1 MWPRVSAVQ
10 PRNCVSVEQ
19 SESRLGKGA
28 RANERKAAPADRQL
42 DTVQRNK
49 TIMAEAVPITDTP
62 EIREQLERI
71 LTSNSFRRLRK
82 LQALFEYLV
91 AETIEGRASQLTQ
104 KKIAA
109 AVFHLTDAFDPQTEV
124 TVRVSA
130 GRLRTSL
137 QKYYRTEARPGEPR
151 IHLPQGHYYVAFDQ
165 SSRISPP
172 EIPPLA
178 PAKRISQSDMVGELG
193 INLVQRLCLEMGFL
207 WHSTGLEAGIDGY
220 IEIRSET
227 GNVTNCI
234 VQVQC
239 KATDR
244 PFEGET
250 PATLDFRCSARDLNY
265 WLTGN
270 APVILVR
277 CRPRTNEAYWVPL
290 KNYFG
295 DLGRRKSGKI
305 TFDKVRD
312 RFDITAK
319 SALQK
324 LAIPVDSGLYLG
336 THPKPETVYSNLLQ
350 LASLPKHYYVAAT
363 EYRTPGEVFATLHE
377 FTRNV
382 HGEWILG
389 AKMLTS
395 FHDLSTQP
403 WTAVCD
409 RGSVEELD
417 TIEWAQSADPI
428 RQRQFVQLLN
438 ACLRDKLYRKGV
450 KFSRESQC
458 YYFRATQDLSER
470 EYSYQ
475 SREHKTSRSVF
486 KGYPKKS
493 DHTQMSY
500 YRHSAF
506 EGRFVRYGN
515 DWYLQVTPNYHFT
528 RDGDR
533 LSRFAPDLLSGIKRL
548 ETNQAVHGQVVMW
561 AHLLT
566 ERDLFDTGS
575 RFLDFAS
582 LLEFPLDAGLDD
594 DAWLKDED
602 FENRAALQ
610 APAVDDRQVSF
621 LI

>member
-1 MWPRVSAVQ
+1 
-10 PRNCVSVEQ
+10 
-19 SESRLGKGA
+19 
-28 RANERKAAPADRQL
+28 
-42 DTVQRNK
+42 
-49 TIMAEAVPITDTP
+49 MAESLPITDTP
-62 EIREQLERI
+62 EIREQVDRI
-71 LTSNSFRRLRK
+71 LASNSFRRLRK

-104 KKIAA
+104 RKIAA
-109 AVFHLTDAFDPQTEV
+109 EVFDLKDALDPQSEV

-130 GRLRTSL
+130 GRLRSSL
-137 QKYYRTEARPGEPR
+137 QKYYRTEARPDELR
-151 IHLPQGHYYVAFDQ
+151 IHLPQGHYYVAIDQ
-165 SSRISPP
+165 S
-172 EIPPLA
+172 
-178 PAKRISQSDMVGELG
+178 KRIRQPELTSALLVKKISQNDIVGELG
-193 INLVQRLCLEMGFL
+193 INLVQKLCLEMGFL

-220 IEIRSET
+220 IEIRLET
-227 GNVTNCI
+227 GEVTNCI
-234 VQVQC
+234 IQVQC
-239 KATDR
+239 KATER
-244 PFEGET
+244 PFEAET
-250 PATLDFRCSARDLNY
+250 PSTLEFRCSAKDLSY
-265 WLTGN
+265 WLAGN

-277 CRPRTNEAYWVPL
+277 CRPRTNEAYWVSL
-290 KNYFG
+290 KDYFS
-295 DLGRRKSGKI
+295 DLTRRKSGKVV
-305 TFDKVRD
+305 FDKTRD
-312 RFDITAK
+312 RFDVTAK
-319 SALQK
+319 AALHR
-324 LAIPVDSGLYLG
+324 LATPADSGLYLG
-336 THPKPETVYSNLLQ
+336 THPKPEIIFSNLLE

-377 FTRNV
+377 VTRIV

-403 WTAVCD
+403 WTEVCD

-417 TIEWAQSADPI
+417 TNEWAQTEDPI

-438 ACLRDKLYRKGV
+438 ACLRSKLYRKGV

-470 EYSYQ
+470 EYAYQ
-475 SREHKTSRSVF
+475 SREHKASRSVF

-506 EGRFVRYGN
+506 EGRFVRYGRT
-515 DWYLQVTPNYHFT
+515 WYLQITPNYHFT
-528 RDGDR
+528 RDGER

-566 ERDLFDTGS
+566 DRDLFDTGP

-582 LLEFPLDAGLDD
+582 MLEFELEVGLDD
-594 DAWLKDED
+594 DAWLKHED
-602 FENRAALQ
+602 TEKTAALQ
-610 APAVDDRQVSF
+610 APAVDDRQESF
-621 LI
+621 IL